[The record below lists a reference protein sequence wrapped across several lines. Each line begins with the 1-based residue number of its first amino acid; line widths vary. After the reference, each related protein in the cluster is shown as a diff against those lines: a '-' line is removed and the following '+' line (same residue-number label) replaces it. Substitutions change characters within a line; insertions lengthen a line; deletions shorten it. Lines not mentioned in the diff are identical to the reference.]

1 MRDGRVAVSFDVRY
15 CVSLDGEQVL
25 RGFEACFKPDGWHLE
40 DVTYSNGYH
49 IPKEDERVQLLMR
62 VYREVSGD
70 TEAQPYTMGG
80 GTYARRLKNAVPY
93 GPEPKIEKRPDFMPP
108 HHGGAHQ
115 PDEMLDLPTYLKG
128 IEIFAMAL
136 AELDAMLN
144 A

>member
-1 MRDGRVAVSFDVRY
+1 M
-15 CVSLDGEQVL
+15 
-25 RGFEACFKPDGWHLE
+25 
-40 DVTYSNGYH
+40 
-49 IPKEDERVQLLMR
+49 
-62 VYREVSGD
+62 
-70 TEAQPYTMGG
+70 
-80 GTYARRLKNAVPY
+80 PY